1 MDSLAAFFEALRWQ
15 DSVDIMLNSYILF
28 RLYLLFRGTAVLRV
42 LIGIALL
49 LCAQRA
55 AVFLGLV
62 LTSWVIQGITAA
74 AALII
79 IVIFRNEIR
88 SVLQARNLKT
98 IFWGSPLK
106 KITTPIETIV
116 ASVYDLAQKRCGAL
130 LVVPGRDDIRDF
142 IHSGTAL
149 NGLISKEMIL
159 SIFWKDNPVHDG
171 AVIIQGDRITDVG
184 AVLPLSQRSDL
195 PSQYGTRHRAAAGL
209 AGVTD
214 ALVIVVSEE
223 RGSITAVK
231 DGQIYTIHRK
241 EELSGILKKH
251 LLHYDEKQQYRKK
264 EKRYLA
270 IAALASFLLVIF
282 VWFGFTKGTDT
293 LINLEVPVEY
303 INRGSSFDIFDSSVN
318 TIRLQLSGS
327 DTLIKSVQPE
337 QVHVRLDLSKGTA
350 GRNSFTITA
359 EQIKLPPGIFVKKAE
374 PPAVDVILDTH
385 ALKELPLQVDWV
397 GKLHE
402 NALLAACEI
411 NPDKITVTGGS
422 RLLEKISTLYTEKI
436 SLDAITQGGSITAA
450 IVLNPPSLKIVSG
463 PDKIS
468 IQYVIKERDRSKF

>member
-1 MDSLAAFFEALRWQ
+1 MESLVAFFEALRWQ

-42 LIGIALL
+42 LIGIAFLVI
-49 LCAQRA
+49 AQRA

-62 LTSWVIQGITAA
+62 LTSWAIQGITAA

-106 KITTPIETIV
+106 EITTPIETIV
-116 ASVYDLAQKRCGAL
+116 ASAYDLAQKRCGAL
-130 LVVPGRDDIRDF
+130 LVMPGKDDIRDF

-171 AVIIQGDRITDVG
+171 AIVIQGNRITDVG

-195 PSQYGTRHRAAAGL
+195 PSHYGTRHRAAAGL

-214 ALVIVVSEE
+214 ALVIVISEE
-223 RGSITAVK
+223 RGSITVVK
-231 DGQIYTIHRK
+231 DGHIYTIHRR

-251 LLHYDEKQQYRKK
+251 LLNYDEMQQYRRREKK
-264 EKRYLA
+264 DLF
-270 IAALASFLLVIF
+270 IAALVSFLLVAL

-293 LINLEVPVEY
+293 LITLDVPVEY

-318 TIRLQLSGS
+318 TVRLQLSGS
-327 DTLIKSVQPE
+327 GTLIKSVQPE

-350 GRNSFTITA
+350 GRNSFTIA
-359 EQIKLPPGIFVKKAE
+359 ADQIKLPPGIIVNKVE
-374 PPAVDVILDTH
+374 PPAVEVILDTL
-385 ALKELPLQVDWV
+385 AQKEIPIQVDWV
-397 GKLHE
+397 GKLRE
-402 NALLAACEI
+402 NALLTACEV
-411 NPDKITVTGGS
+411 NPEKITVSGGS
-422 RLLEKISTLYTEKI
+422 RLLEKISTLYTEKV
-436 SLDAITQGGSITAA
+436 SLDALIRNEKITASV
-450 IVLNPPSLKIVSG
+450 VLNPPSLIIVSG
-463 PDKIS
+463 PNKVA
-468 IQYVIKERDRSKF
+468 IQYNVKERDTVK